1 MFYNQVCKFS
11 RFINVILFFCNH
23 SYSLPAKYI
32 DPLTCIPYH
41 NSHCFRMIRE
51 AYYQQLEGRGDRNNQ
66 HLDEWLRWY
75 SKNKEK
81 VKKNV
86 KQVKIPPQ
94 DS

>member
-1 MFYNQVCKFS
+1 MY
-11 RFINVILFFCNH
+11 VIVLYAH
-23 SYSLPAKYI
+23 SLPAKYI

-51 AYYQQLEGRGDRNNQ
+51 AYYQQLESRGDRNNP

-75 SKNKEK
+75 NKNKDK
-81 VKKNV
+81 IKKNF
-86 KQVKIPPQ
+86 KQFKVPVH